1 MSIPKHILQI
11 ALNPSYI
18 SKLPLEK
25 IKMNIL
31 SVNPGY
37 TYTLLDDNDCL
48 EFLVTYHPDY
58 LILFT
63 ELVRPQYK
71 SDLIRYLYTYTFGG
85 FYVDIDLLPTIGFDS
100 LCASYGNPKAIFTL
114 GAHTNSSGQYHELAN
129 GFFGSE
135 AKNYLFLSLAHQM
148 LKEPNPSDYGMNVK
162 RIFRTLSYQH
172 SMTPYSLEDGIL
184 FVKEFNMGNGTYN
197 IVGQNGDHICFSNG
211 HGYPFVTPK
220 L

>member
-25 IKMNIL
+25 IKDNIL
-31 SVNPGY
+31 SLNPGY
-37 TYTLLDDNDCL
+37 SYTLLDDNACVA
-48 EFLVTYHPDY
+48 FLQRYHPNY
-58 LILFT
+58 LNLFA
-63 ELVRPQYK
+63 ELMRSQYK

-85 FYVDIDLLPTIGFDS
+85 FYIDIDLLPTVGFDTLS
-100 LCASYGNPKAIFTL
+100 ALYGNPKAIFTL
-114 GAHTNSSGQYHELAN
+114 GAHTNSNGHYHELAN

-135 AKNYLFLSLAHQM
+135 INNDLFLSLVHQM
-148 LKEPNPSDYGMNVK
+148 EQEPNPSDYGMNVK

-172 SMTPYSLEDGIL
+172 SMTPYSIEGGIL
-184 FVKEFNMGNGTYN
+184 FLKEFNVGNGTYN
-197 IVGQNGDHICFSNG
+197 IVGSNGHHICFSNG